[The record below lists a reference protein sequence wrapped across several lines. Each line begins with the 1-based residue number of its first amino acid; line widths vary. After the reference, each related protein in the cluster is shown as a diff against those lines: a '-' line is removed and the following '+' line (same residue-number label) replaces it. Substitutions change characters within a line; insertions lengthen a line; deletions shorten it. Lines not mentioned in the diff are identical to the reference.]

1 MNGADPALTRHAA
14 ALLRPLPGCARLAER
29 VQVRWHGR
37 LSSSAGH
44 ARAGPGLVLLN
55 PRLREFH
62 GEEER
67 TLRHELAHLVAFERA
82 TGFLRR
88 KRIAPH
94 GPEWRQACAELGIPD
109 ETRCHTLPFPR
120 RQAARPFGYRC
131 PVCRVVVWRARPLPR
146 RRALACGACCKQ
158 HARGRFD
165 PRFRLVAEPQY
176 PAAFSEKA

>member
-1 MNGADPALTRHAA
+1 MQRLDPVLTRHAA

-29 VQVRWHGR
+29 VQVLWHGR
-37 LSSSAGH
+37 LSSAAGY
-44 ARAGPGLVLLN
+44 ARAGEGLVLLN

-82 TGFLRR
+82 AGFLRR

-94 GPEWRQACAELGIPD
+94 GPEWRQACGELGIPD
-109 ETRCHTLPFPR
+109 ETRCHTLPLPR
-120 RQAARPFGYRC
+120 RRVARRFGYRC
-131 PVCRVVVWRARPLPR
+131 PGCGTVLWRACAIPR
-146 RRALACGACCKQ
+146 GRMVACGACCKQ

-165 PRFRLVAEPQY
+165 ARFRLVAEPQY